1 MNRREALAKTTLLLG
16 GALSGPTLMAL
27 GRWENKLSQDLLR
40 DKLNL
45 SPQQKQLIST
55 VAEMILP
62 RTDTVGAIDVGVPA
76 FIEMMIN
83 DCYEAPEHRSFMTG
97 VKELEDQKFLQMTSG
112 QKLQTLKQM
121 EQTAKEQ
128 MKAYNAQIIK
138 FGDNEDQ
145 ETMDKQKLGLPF
157 WRLMKELT
165 LLGYY
170 TSEGGIKAS
179 FEYVP
184 SPGKLEVTK
193 LKPGQKNIIY

>member
-27 GRWENKLSQDLLR
+27 GRWENKLSDGLLR

-45 SPQQKQLIST
+45 SPQQKQLIAAVS
-55 VAEMILP
+55 EMIIP
-62 RTDTVGAIDVGVPA
+62 RTDTVGALDVGVPA
-76 FIEMMIN
+76 FIEMMMN
-83 DCYEAPEHRSFMTG
+83 DCYEAPEHRSFMAG
-97 VKELEDQKFLQMTSG
+97 LKALEDQKFLSMTPNK
-112 QKLQTLKQM
+112 KLETLQQV
-121 EQTAKEQ
+121 EQNAKEQ

-145 ETMDKQKLGLPF
+145 ETMEKQKLALPF

-165 LLGYY
+165 MLGYY
-170 TSEGGIKAS
+170 TSEGGMKAS

-184 SPGKLEVTK
+184 SPGKLELTK

>member
-27 GRWENKLSQDLLR
+27 GRWENKLSDTLLR
-40 DKLNL
+40 DKLSL
-45 SPQQKQLIST
+45 SAQQKQLIAAIS
-55 VAEMILP
+55 EMIIP
-62 RTDTVGAIDVGVPA
+62 RTDTVGALDVGVPA
-76 FIEMMIN
+76 FIEMMMN
-83 DCYEAPEHRSFMTG
+83 DCYEAPEHRSFMAG
-97 VKELEDQKFLQMTSG
+97 IKELEDQKFLAMTPNK
-112 QKLQTLKQM
+112 KLETLKQV
-121 EQTAKEQ
+121 EQKTKEQ
-128 MKAYNAQIIK
+128 MAAYNAQIIK

-145 ETMDKQKLGLPF
+145 ETMNAVKLGLPF

-184 SPGKLEVTK
+184 SPGKLELTK